1 MVIKYINTKED
12 YCDVLEYVN
21 GKKLKLFNVIA
32 GLLSIVIGCC
42 IYILLYKFDN
52 IYRII
57 ISVLISILA
66 CVITIKRN
74 RNSFYR
80 IVDKLVTSEM
90 LELTIDKN
98 LISMKTKE
106 KEAQLIINKNKEYN
120 LLNIN
125 NKWVLMEGK
134 KNVVFVVPN
143 NAFKLKDEED
153 KFLKLI
159 NKII

>member
-1 MVIKYINTKED
+1 M
-12 YCDVLEYVN
+12 
-21 GKKLKLFNVIA
+21 
-32 GLLSIVIGCC
+32 
-42 IYILLYKFDN
+42 DN

-90 LELTIDKN
+90 LELIINKN

-106 KEAQLIINKNKEYN
+106 KEAQLIINKNKEYK

-125 NKWVLMEGK
+125 NKWVLIEDK
-134 KNVVFVVPN
+134 KNAIFIVPN
-143 NAFKLKDEED
+143 NAFKSKDEED
-153 KFLKLI
+153 NFFNLVNKLI
-159 NKII
+159 

>member
-12 YCDVLEYVN
+12 YCEILEYIN
-21 GKKLKLFNVIA
+21 EKRLKLFNVIA

-42 IYILLYKFDN
+42 IYILFYKFDN

-66 CVITIKRN
+66 CVITIKRK

-90 LELTIDKN
+90 LELTINKN

-106 KEAQLIINKNKEYN
+106 KEAQLIINKNKEYK

-125 NKWVLMEGK
+125 NK
-134 KNVVFVVPN
+134 
-143 NAFKLKDEED
+143 
-153 KFLKLI
+153 
-159 NKII
+159 

>member
-1 MVIKYINTKED
+1 MVKSAIKSMLLINNQLNIKWRVEEDFMVIKYINTKED
-12 YCDVLEYVN
+12 YCEILEYIN
-21 GKKLKLFNVIA
+21 GKRLKLFNVIA

-42 IYILLYKFDN
+42 IYILFYKLDN

-90 LELTIDKN
+90 LELTI
-98 LISMKTKE
+98 
-106 KEAQLIINKNKEYN
+106 NKN
-120 LLNIN
+120 
-125 NKWVLMEGK
+125 
-134 KNVVFVVPN
+134 
-143 NAFKLKDEED
+143 
-153 KFLKLI
+153 
-159 NKII
+159 